1 MRLSTFP
8 NPRQVEETSG
18 AKSGRRAAGFH
29 PRSKGGQYK
38 VRKRSS
44 HRYEDLFSLAKF
56 PLRCPIRLRTLASRP
71 PLEIILLAAMSAP
84 LEFRLGDGDREKKTP
99 QTVETEV
106 PSEAERDAQALARL
120 GKKPVLKVHLRHCTV
135 AFQGYESDEAQRRF
149 SFMSMLGFTC
159 TILIT
164 WEAELM

>member
-1 MRLSTFP
+1 M
-8 NPRQVEETSG
+8 
-18 AKSGRRAAGFH
+18 
-29 PRSKGGQYK
+29 
-38 VRKRSS
+38 
-44 HRYEDLFSLAKF
+44 D
-56 PLRCPIRLRTLASRP
+56 AS
-71 PLEIILLAAMSAP
+71 
-84 LEFRLGDGDREKKTP
+84 LGDGDREKKIP

-120 GKKPVLKVHLRHCTV
+120 GKKPVLKVCPRNCSV
-135 AFQGYESDEAQRRF
+135 VFQGYESDAAQRRF